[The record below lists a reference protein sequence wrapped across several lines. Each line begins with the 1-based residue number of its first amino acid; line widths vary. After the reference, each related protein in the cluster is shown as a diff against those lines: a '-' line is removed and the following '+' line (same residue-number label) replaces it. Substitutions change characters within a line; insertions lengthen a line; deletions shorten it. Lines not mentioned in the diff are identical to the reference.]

1 MQFLKL
7 LFWCLIAFTAAVF
20 TFGNWQWVTIR
31 LFGNLVAEVNLP
43 FLLALTFLI
52 GFVPTWLYQR
62 AMRWRL
68 RQRLTA
74 AERSLTDLR
83 AATTAA
89 APAAPEDPAPGAT
102 S

>member
-7 LFWCLIAFTAAVF
+7 LFWCLIAFIAAVF

-43 FLLALTFLI
+43 FLLALTFVI

-74 AERSLTDLR
+74 AERSLADLR
-83 AATTAA
+83 AATAA
-89 APAAPEDPAPGAT
+89 ATPEESTPGVT
-102 S
+102 P